1 VKEITL
7 RPQLPTKVEVGMKSF
22 YISTSLLL
30 AGALLAS
37 GQEQTP
43 DHRLRSAADVFREV
57 MATPDKGIP
66 HGLLDRAQCIVIIP
80 GMKKAAFIVGADYG
94 KGYAVCRT
102 TAGTWGAPDPV
113 GLSGG
118 SFGPQLGV
126 DSTDVILLMMTE
138 KGLNHLMADKFT
150 IGVDGAAVVGPVGR
164 DAAAETDAS
173 LRAEILSW
181 SRSHGLFVGASLD
194 GTVLTHSKGETEK
207 LYGREYNGK
216 ELIRGQ
222 VTPPP
227 AAETLLSELN
237 AYGPRK

>member
-1 VKEITL
+1 
-7 RPQLPTKVEVGMKSF
+7 MKSQWLMSS
-22 YISTSLLL
+22 ILLSCTLL
-30 AGALLAS
+30 ANA
-37 GQEQTP
+37 QEVTP
-43 DHRLRSAADVFREV
+43 DHRLRNAADVFREV

-66 HGLLDRAQCIVIIP
+66 RGLLERAQCIVIIP

-102 TAGTWGAPDPV
+102 AAGTWGAPDPV

-126 DSTDVILLMMTE
+126 DSTDVILLMMTD
-138 KGLNHLMADKFT
+138 KGLNHLLEDKFK
-150 IGVDGAAVVGPVGR
+150 IGGDAAAAVGPVGR
-164 DAAAETDAS
+164 DAAADTDIS

-181 SRSHGLFVGASLD
+181 SRTHGLFAGVSLD
-194 GTVLTHSKGETEK
+194 GTVLTHSTGETEK
-207 LYGREYNGK
+207 LYGREYSGR
-216 ELIRGQ
+216 ELIRGH
-222 VTPPP
+222 VPPPP

>member
-1 VKEITL
+1 
-7 RPQLPTKVEVGMKSF
+7 MKKF
-22 YISTSLLL
+22 YISTTLVL
-30 AGALLAS
+30 AGALMAS

-43 DHRLRSAADVFREV
+43 DHRMRNAADVFREV

-66 HGLLDRAQCIVIIP
+66 RGLLERAQCIVIIP
-80 GMKKAAFIVGADYG
+80 GMKKAAFVVGADYG

-102 TAGTWGAPDPV
+102 PSGMWGAPDPV

-118 SFGPQLGV
+118 SFGPQLGI

-138 KGLNHLMADKFT
+138 KGLNHLLADKFS
-150 IGVDGAAVVGPVGR
+150 IGGDAAAAIGPVGR
-164 DAAAETDAS
+164 DAAADTDAS

-181 SRSHGLFVGASLD
+181 SRTHGLFAGASLD

-207 LYGREYNGK
+207 LYGREYSGK
-216 ELIRGQ
+216 ELIRGN
-222 VTPPP
+222 VAPPP